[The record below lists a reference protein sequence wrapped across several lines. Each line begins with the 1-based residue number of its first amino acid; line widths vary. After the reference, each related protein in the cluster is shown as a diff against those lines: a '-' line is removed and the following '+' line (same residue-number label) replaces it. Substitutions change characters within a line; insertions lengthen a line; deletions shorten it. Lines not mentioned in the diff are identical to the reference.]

1 MRSEEGF
8 LPLPVLLT
16 LANEQLS
23 ANGYRVVRDLS
34 LSGLPSERALLA
46 EDEYGVVAIVAYE
59 TWAQLATEWSE
70 AQAELVGLLGRRL
83 ARSAPKAW
91 DGYLVLLCTG
101 FAPDAAAVSQIER
114 DTTRIRKF
122 VATAEMLKTT
132 SDLTR
137 ILDIFMPLVVPE
149 STVALTDVLDA
160 LPDLMGEQVD
170 RSAVRT
176 VIDAFR
182 TMEPPLE
189 RLHALGEGR

>member
-1 MRSEEGF
+1 MQSENVF
-8 LPLPVLLT
+8 LSSPVLLA

-23 ANGYRVVRDLS
+23 ANGYRVVRDLR
-34 LSGLPSERALLA
+34 LSALPSERALLA
-46 EDEYGVVAIVAYE
+46 EDEYSVVAIVVYE
-59 TWAQLATEWSE
+59 TWTQLASEWSE

-91 DGYLVLLCTG
+91 DGYLVLLCTS
-101 FAPDAAAVSQIER
+101 FAPDAAAVSQIEQ

-122 VATAEMLKTT
+122 VATADMLKTT

-137 ILDIFMPLVVPE
+137 ILDIFIPLVVPE

-160 LPDLMGEQVD
+160 LPEQVD
-170 RSAVRT
+170 RSAVLA